1 MKLPSPGFLLDAFIQ
16 VCRRF
21 PATILAAMTGV
32 VILIVLVEHGNSS
45 NEELLARIWMSAQL
59 GLALLTGVV
68 AFAESAGW
76 SPQRRRLAQGIG
88 VVALAAYGWYL
99 FVQPNDGFE
108 NLHLPRYMI
117 LLVVAHLFVS
127 VAPYLNRRSV
137 ADFWEY
143 NRRLFANFVVG
154 ATFTMILFAGLGLAI
169 LAVDQLFNLNISER
183 IYARLFILLAGIFNT
198 SYFLYH
204 FPEKYE
210 FESADASYNAV
221 FRNLCKYI
229 LIPIV
234 GLYFLI
240 LYAYSAKIIGT
251 WSLPRGWVGSLV
263 IGFSV
268 AGIFTY
274 LLNFYLPQ
282 FDDSKWVNLY
292 KKWFWWIVL
301 PLTVL
306 LFVAVGTR
314 INDYGVTEPRFIV
327 MQIGVW
333 LTITCLYFLFSK
345 TDNIKF
351 IPISLGLIALS
362 IAVGPFNAFSVA
374 RRSQAGIVKSILEKN
389 GRWENGRLQQGSAPM
404 LQTEIAQVESAL
416 QFLDRRGRLEH
427 AEWLPMSLDSLHHI
441 TSAYSDAGRIMEW
454 LGLQG
459 ESVPEST
466 TLTITGNQYSGSTE
480 IRGYTQFYPISL
492 NGYRDALPDNG
503 YFFERSHDGKK
514 IIWQK
519 VEGMKVITKDSFDL
533 KPVIT
538 GWRNKSTD
546 GHLNLVG
553 LESSFDLNGPK
564 GSLRIRVTDAQIEEV
579 KGELQ
584 VNYLN
589 GQLFLKER

>member
-1 MKLPSPGFLLDAFIQ
+1 MKLPSPGFLLNAFTQ

-21 PATILAAMTGV
+21 PATMLAAFTGV
-32 VILIVLVEHGNSS
+32 IVLVLLLERGNSS
-45 NEELLARIWMSAQL
+45 NEDLLARIWMAAQL
-59 GLALLTGVV
+59 GLALLTGLLV
-68 AFAESAGW
+68 FAEASDWSAG
-76 SPQRRRLAQGIG
+76 RKGLVQGIG
-88 VVALAAYGWYL
+88 VAALAAYGWYL
-99 FVQPNDGFE
+99 FEQPNAAFE

-127 VAPYLNRRSV
+127 VAPYLNRRTV

-154 ATFTMILFAGLGLAI
+154 ATFTMILFAGLALAI
-169 LAVDQLFNLNISER
+169 LAVDQLFDLNLSER

-210 FESADASYNAV
+210 FDSQDASYNAV

-240 LYAYSAKIIGT
+240 LYAYGAKIIGT

-282 FDDSKWVNLY
+282 FDDSKLVNLY

-306 LFVAVGTR
+306 LFVAIGTR
-314 INDYGVTEPRFIV
+314 ISDYGVTEPRFIV
-327 MQIGVW
+327 TQIGLW
-333 LTITCLYFLFSK
+333 LAITCLYFLFSK
-345 TDNIKF
+345 SDNIKF

-362 IAVGPFNAFSVA
+362 IAVGPLNAFSVA
-374 RRSQAGIVKSILEKN
+374 KRSQAGIVKNILEKN
-389 GRWENGRLQQGSAPM
+389 GRWENGRLKQGSAPM
-404 LQTEIAQVESAL
+404 LQSEREQVISAL
-416 QFLDRRGRLEH
+416 QFLDRRGHLEH
-427 AEWLPMSLDSLHHI
+427 ADWLPMPLDSFQHI
-441 TSAYSDAGRIMEW
+441 TTSYTNAGRIMDW
-454 LGLQG
+454 LGLKG
-459 ESVPEST
+459 ESVSET
-466 TLTITGNQYSGSTE
+466 YTLNIQGYQNYGPTD
-480 IRGYTQFYPISL
+480 IRGFTQYYPISL
-492 NGYRDALPDNG
+492 TGYREARAISG
-503 YFFERSHDGKK
+503 YYFERSADGRK
-514 IIWQK
+514 IIWLQVK
-519 VEGMKVITKDSFDL
+519 NQNTSAVDSFDL
-533 KPVIT
+533 KPVMT
-538 GWRNKSTD
+538 SWRNQAPGNYLELTPETAT
-546 GHLNLVG
+546 LNLSG
-553 LESSFDLNGPK
+553 AK
-564 GSLRIRVTDAQIEEV
+564 GSLRIRVADAQIEEV
-579 KGELQ
+579 KGALQ